1 MKNTLRTKEDVMETL
16 TVSGV
21 QASSEI
27 SRAAAPGARRGRIAG
42 TAAEVDAQES
52 FVQELLAT
60 FGDRWE
66 W

>member
-1 MKNTLRTKEDVMETL
+1 MTIVQEDDMKRL
-16 TVSGV
+16 TVSDA
-21 QASSEI
+21 QMNDANCRRADLPDARR
-27 SRAAAPGARRGRIAG
+27 SRADAA
-42 TAAEVDAQES
+42 AAEVDAQES

>member
-1 MKNTLRTKEDVMETL
+1 MKRLMVSDAQRNDVNC
-16 TVSGV
+16 
-21 QASSEI
+21 
-27 SRAAAPGARRGRIAG
+27 SRADPQNAYRGRSD
-42 TAAEVDAQES
+42 AAAADVDAQER

>member
-1 MKNTLRTKEDVMETL
+1 MTIVQEDDMKRL
-16 TVSGV
+16 TVSDAQRNDV
-21 QASSEI
+21 NC
-27 SRAAAPGARRGRIAG
+27 SRADLQDAYRGRCD
-42 TAAEVDAQES
+42 AAAADVDAQES

>member
-1 MKNTLRTKEDVMETL
+1 MKRL
-16 TVSGV
+16 TVSDAQMNDVNCRRADLQDTHRGR
-21 QASSEI
+21 SD
-27 SRAAAPGARRGRIAG
+27 AAAAD
-42 TAAEVDAQES
+42 VDAQES